1 MKRENTHK
9 ICGAVLFGFTLLFS
23 AHAAHSAESLIK
35 RSTLIRACTGKTPAE
50 INDCSGYI
58 AGVADLAA
66 DPPPGAKAEVCFTGP
81 VTLKI
86 LRESVT
92 LYLQGHPAPDG
103 PAVPSVY
110 EALKTLYKC

>member
-1 MKRENTHK
+1 MKQHTVLK
-9 ICGAVLFGFTLLFS
+9 FGGAALLVFAFLAS
-23 AHAAHSAESLIK
+23 SHAVQAEQIIK
-35 RSTLIRACTGKTPAE
+35 RSLLMRACTGKNPAE

-66 DPPPGAKAEVCFTGP
+66 NPPPPAKAEVCFTGP
-81 VTLKI
+81 VTLKV

-92 LYLQGHPAPDG
+92 LFLQGHPGPDG
-103 PAVPSVY
+103 PAAPPVY